1 MKHTSASGGQ
11 RTMKVIS
18 PSPPLG
24 KGGWGDFQATKI
36 ITVAGSDPGGGAG
49 IQADLKTITVL
60 GGYGLSVI
68 TALTAQNTRG
78 VQAVHPVLPAF
89 VAAQMKSILSDIGAD
104 AVKTGMLAN
113 AGIISAVAAR
123 LKSCRIRKIV
133 VDPVLLAGG
142 GEALTEP
149 AALPALKAELLPLAY
164 VVTPNLAEAE
174 VLTGLKV
181 KTVSGME
188 KAARAIAGLGPANIL
203 IKGGHLAG
211 DPVDVLFDGEGIYHF
226 RAERVPGEN
235 KHGTGCTFSA
245 ALATFLAQG
254 YELVDALA
262 RAKSFVT
269 LAIRS
274 SFPIGRGAW
283 PANPYACVDRE
294 MSRYQVITALEKAV
308 ATLKGRPVRHL
319 IPEVQSN
326 LGYALPFAED
336 EGDVAAI
343 PGRII
348 GIGDSVDTVAAP
360 GFGASHH
367 MARII
372 LAVMR
377 YDPAYR
383 SAMNIRF
390 GEDIIK
396 KCRQLKWHVAS
407 FDRQKEPPDVKRKEG
422 ASLRWGIDIA
432 LEDARKIPDIIYDCG
447 DVGKE
452 PMIRILGRDP
462 EEVVS
467 KVLML
472 I

>member
-11 RTMKVIS
+11 RTMKVI
-18 PSPPLG
+18 PPPPPLV

-36 ITVAGSDPGGGAG
+36 LTVAGSDPGSGAG

-60 GGYGLSVI
+60 GGYGLGVV

-78 VQAVHPVLPAF
+78 VQAVYPVPPAF

-113 AGIISAVAAR
+113 AGIVSAVSAR
-123 LKSCRIRKIV
+123 LKSCRTKKIV
-133 VDPVLLAGG
+133 VDPVLLAGS
-142 GEALTEP
+142 GEALTES
-149 AALPALKAELLPLAY
+149 AAIPVLKAELLPLAY
-164 VVTPNLAEAE
+164 VVTPNLAEAAT
-174 VLTGLKV
+174 LTGLKV
-181 KTVSGME
+181 KTVADMD
-188 KAARAIAGLGPANIL
+188 KAARAIAKLGPVNVL

-211 DPVDVLFDGEGIYHF
+211 EAVDVLFDGEGIYHF
-226 RAERVPGEN
+226 RAERIPDKN
-235 KHGTGCTFSA
+235 THGTGCIFSA

-254 YELVDALA
+254 HDVVDAVA

-274 SFPIGRGAW
+274 SFPVGRGAW
-283 PANPYACVDRE
+283 PTNPYAYVDRE
-294 MSRYQVITALEKAV
+294 MSRYQVIAALERAV
-308 ATLKGRPVRHL
+308 ATLKGQPVRRL

-336 EGDVAAI
+336 ESDVAAI

-348 GIGDSVDTVAAP
+348 RIGDSVDTLAAP

-367 MARII
+367 IARII

-383 SAMNIRF
+383 SAINIRF

-396 KCRQLKWHVAS
+396 KCRQLNWHVAS
-407 FDRQKEPPDVKRKEG
+407 FDRQKEPPGVKRKEG
-422 ASLRWGIDIA
+422 ASLGWGIDIV
-432 LEDARKIPDIIYDCG
+432 LKDAKKIPDIIYDRG

-452 PMIRILGRDP
+452 PMIRILGRNP

-467 KVLML
+467 KVLTL

>member
-1 MKHTSASGGQ
+1 MKRILA
-11 RTMKVIS
+11 
-18 PSPPLG
+18 
-24 KGGWGDFQATKI
+24 
-36 ITVAGSDPGGGAG
+36 VAGSDPGGGAG
-49 IQADLKTITVL
+49 VQADLKTITVL

-78 VQAVHPVLPAF
+78 VQAVHPVPPAF

-123 LKSCRIRKIV
+123 LKSCQIRKIV

-164 VVTPNLAEAE
+164 VVTPNLAEAAA
-174 VLTGLKV
+174 LTGLRV
-181 KTVSGME
+181 KTASDME
-188 KAARAIAGLGPANIL
+188 KAARAIAKLGPANVL

-211 DPVDVLFDGEGIYHF
+211 EPVDILFDGEGIYHF

-254 YELVDALA
+254 YDLVDAVA

-283 PANPYACVDRE
+283 PANPYAYVDRE
-294 MSRYQVITALEKAV
+294 MSRYQVIAALEKAV
-308 ATLKGRPVRHL
+308 ATLKGGQPVRHL

-336 EGDVAAI
+336 ESDVAAI

-348 GIGDSVDTVAAP
+348 GIGDSVDTLAAP

-377 YDPAYR
+377 HDPAYR

-396 KCRQLKWHVAS
+396 KCRQLKWGVAS
-407 FDRQKEPPDVKRKEG
+407 FDRQKEPPDIKRKEG

-432 LEDARKIPDIIYDCG
+432 LEDARKIPDIIYDRG

-462 EEVVS
+462 EEVIS

>member
-1 MKHTSASGGQ
+1 MKRILA
-11 RTMKVIS
+11 
-18 PSPPLG
+18 
-24 KGGWGDFQATKI
+24 
-36 ITVAGSDPGGGAG
+36 VAGSDPGGGAG
-49 IQADLKTITVL
+49 VQADLKTITVL

-78 VQAVHPVLPAF
+78 VQAVHPVPPAF

-123 LKSCRIRKIV
+123 IKFYRIKRVV

-164 VVTPNLAEAE
+164 VVTPNLAEAAA
-174 VLTGLKV
+174 LTGLRV
-181 KTVSGME
+181 KTASDME
-188 KAARAIAGLGPANIL
+188 KAARAIAKLGPANVL

-211 DPVDVLFDGEGIYHF
+211 EPVDILFDGEGISHF

-254 YELVDALA
+254 YDLVDAVA

-283 PANPYACVDRE
+283 PANPYAYVDRE
-294 MSRYQVITALEKAV
+294 MSRYQVIAALEKAV
-308 ATLKGRPVRHL
+308 ATLKGGQPVRHL

-336 EGDVAAI
+336 ESDVAAI

-348 GIGDSVDTVAAP
+348 GIGDSVDTLAAP

-372 LAVMR
+372 LAVMPPFPWLHLFPPHDR
-377 YDPAYR
+377 RLR
-383 SAMNIRF
+383 SR
-390 GEDIIK
+390 
-396 KCRQLKWHVAS
+396 
-407 FDRQKEPPDVKRKEG
+407 
-422 ASLRWGIDIA
+422 
-432 LEDARKIPDIIYDCG
+432 
-447 DVGKE
+447 
-452 PMIRILGRDP
+452 
-462 EEVVS
+462 
-467 KVLML
+467 
-472 I
+472 

>member
-1 MKHTSASGGQ
+1 MKRILA
-11 RTMKVIS
+11 
-18 PSPPLG
+18 
-24 KGGWGDFQATKI
+24 
-36 ITVAGSDPGGGAG
+36 VAGSDPGGGAG

-78 VQAVHPVLPAF
+78 VQAVHPVPPAF
-89 VAAQMKSILSDIGAD
+89 VAAQMKSILSDIGVD
-104 AVKTGMLAN
+104 VVKTGILAN
-113 AGIISAVAAR
+113 AEIISAVAAR

-133 VDPVLLAGG
+133 VDPVFLAGG

-149 AALPALKAELLPLAY
+149 AALPALKAALLPLAY
-164 VVTPNLAEAE
+164 VVTPNLAEAAA
-174 VLTGLKV
+174 LTGLKV
-181 KTVSGME
+181 KTVSDME
-188 KAARAIAGLGPANIL
+188 KASRAIAKLGPANVL

-211 DPVDVLFDGEGIYHF
+211 EPIDVLFDGEGIYHF
-226 RAERVPGEN
+226 RAERVSGEDR
-235 KHGTGCTFSA
+235 HGTGCTFSA
-245 ALATFLAQG
+245 ALATSLAQG
-254 YELVDALA
+254 YDLVDAVSK
-262 RAKSFVT
+262 AKSFVT

-283 PANPYACVDRE
+283 PANPYVYVDRE
-294 MSRYQVITALEKAV
+294 MSRYQVITAMEKAV

-336 EGDVAAI
+336 EGDVATI

-372 LAVMR
+372 LAFMR
-377 YDPAYR
+377 YDHTYR

-390 GEDIIK
+390 GEDIMK

-407 FDRQKEPPDVKRKEG
+407 FDRQKEPPGVKRKEG

-432 LEDARKIPDIIYDCG
+432 LKDAKKIPDIIYDRG

-452 PMIRILGRDP
+452 PMIRILGHDP

-467 KVLML
+467 KALML

>member
-1 MKHTSASGGQ
+1 MKRILA
-11 RTMKVIS
+11 
-18 PSPPLG
+18 
-24 KGGWGDFQATKI
+24 
-36 ITVAGSDPGGGAG
+36 VAGSDPGGGAG
-49 IQADLKTITVL
+49 VQADLKTITVL

-78 VQAVHPVLPAF
+78 VQAVHPVPPAF
-89 VAAQMKSILSDIGAD
+89 AAAQMKSILSDIGAD

-113 AGIISAVAAR
+113 TGIVSTVAAR
-123 LKSCRIRKIV
+123 IKSYRIKKVV
-133 VDPVLLAGG
+133 VDPVLFAGG

-164 VVTPNLAEAE
+164 VVTPNLAEAA

-188 KAARAIAGLGPANIL
+188 KAARAIAKLGPANVL

-211 DPVDVLFDGEGIYHF
+211 EPVDVLFDGEGIYHF

-235 KHGTGCTFSA
+235 KHGAGCTFSA
-245 ALATFLAQG
+245 ALTTFLAQG
-254 YELVDALA
+254 YDLVDAV
-262 RAKSFVT
+262 AKAKFFVT

-274 SFPIGRGAW
+274 SFPVGWGAW
-283 PANPYACVDRE
+283 PANPYAYVDRE
-294 MSRYQVITALEKAV
+294 MSRHQIITALEKAV
-308 ATLKGRPVRHL
+308 ATLKGQPVGRL

-326 LGYALPFAED
+326 LGYALPFAEG

-348 GIGDSVDTVAAP
+348 RIGDSVDTVAAP
-360 GFGASHH
+360 GFGASRHT
-367 MARII
+367 ARII

-390 GEDIIK
+390 GEGIIK
-396 KCRQLKWHVAS
+396 KFRQLKWHAAS
-407 FDRQKEPPDVKRKEG
+407 FDRQKEPPGVKRKEG

-432 LEDARKIPDIIYDCG
+432 LKDAQKIPDIIYDRG

-467 KVLML
+467 KALML

>member
-1 MKHTSASGGQ
+1 MKQ
-11 RTMKVIS
+11 I
-18 PSPPLG
+18 L
-24 KGGWGDFQATKI
+24 
-36 ITVAGSDPGGGAG
+36 TVAGSDPGGGAG
-49 IQADLKTITVL
+49 IQADLKTIAVL

-78 VQAVHPVLPAF
+78 VQAVHPVPPDF

-142 GEALTEP
+142 GEALMEP

-174 VLTGLKV
+174 VLSGLKV
-181 KTVSGME
+181 KRVADME
-188 KAARAIAGLGPANIL
+188 KAARAIAGLGPVNVL
-203 IKGGHLAG
+203 IKGGHLAD

-235 KHGTGCTFSA
+235 KHGTGCAFSA

-254 YELVDALA
+254 YELVDAVA

-283 PANPYACVDRE
+283 PANPYAYVDRE

-308 ATLKGRPVRHL
+308 ATLKGGQPVRHL

-326 LGYALPFAED
+326 LGYALPLAED
-336 EGDVAAI
+336 ESDVAAI

-348 GIGDSVDTVAAP
+348 GIGDSVDTLAAP

-377 YDPAYR
+377 HDPAYR

-396 KCRQLKWHVAS
+396 KCRQLKWCVAS
-407 FDRQKEPPDVKRKEG
+407 FDRQKEPPDVKYKEG

-432 LEDARKIPDIIYDCG
+432 LEDAKKIPDIIYDCG

-452 PMIRILGRDP
+452 PMVRILGRDP

-467 KVLML
+467 KLLML
-472 I
+472 V

>member
-1 MKHTSASGGQ
+1 MKRILA
-11 RTMKVIS
+11 
-18 PSPPLG
+18 
-24 KGGWGDFQATKI
+24 
-36 ITVAGSDPGGGAG
+36 VAGSDPGGGAG
-49 IQADLKTITVL
+49 VQADLKTITVL

-78 VQAVHPVLPAF
+78 VQAVHPVPPAF

-113 AGIISAVAAR
+113 AGIIAAVAAR
-123 LKSCRIRKIV
+123 IKFYRIKRVV

-164 VVTPNLAEAE
+164 VVTPNLAEAAA
-174 VLTGLKV
+174 LTGLRV
-181 KTVSGME
+181 KTASDME
-188 KAARAIAGLGPANIL
+188 KAARAIAKLGPANVL

-211 DPVDVLFDGEGIYHF
+211 EPVDILFDGEGISHF

-254 YELVDALA
+254 YDLVDAVA

-283 PANPYACVDRE
+283 PANPYAYVDRE
-294 MSRYQVITALEKAV
+294 MSRYQVIAALEKAV
-308 ATLKGRPVRHL
+308 ATLKGGQPVRHL

-336 EGDVAAI
+336 ESDVAAI

-348 GIGDSVDTVAAP
+348 GIGDSVDTLAAP

-377 YDPAYR
+377 HDPVYR

-396 KCRQLKWHVAS
+396 KCRQLKWGVAS
-407 FDRQKEPPDVKRKEG
+407 FDRKKEPPGVKRKEG

-432 LEDARKIPDIIYDCG
+432 LKDARKMPDIIYDRG

-467 KVLML
+467 KALML